1 MANLLYEKVKQEEI
15 VPQLTRNGVT
25 ISEEEMCQLDDDFAS
40 LEEYTNSYISVST
53 VFEHLLDKP
62 IDFLDSGNY
71 VLYNEYIK
79 NITKNLNVRSPVL
92 LISQESLINMPS
104 VAVNRK
110 LALEGFVGDMWASIK
125 AFFTRIYEGIKKFF
139 SGIFTR
145 MGRMKKKL
153 INLESVL
160 AKTDKNLKQVH
171 LDKVPG
177 GLSSMYPV
185 EGNVTFEVVN
195 EVFRNTVA
203 GSKALVSV
211 NNAAKKLANED
222 VLDSNFVAEIK
233 GLRATA
239 QQEAPKEDTG
249 KDKDP
254 KGDGKSMADVAK
266 QAEPVGK
273 ESEAIAIG
281 DKESNDG
288 ITNSDGD
295 TEGEIKAMA
304 SFKAFTQ
311 ELLKT
316 LEPLKGK
323 KLPKGKVISEIK
335 AEEGSGLDITITTE
349 SGSPSGLDMG
359 AKPEL
364 IKLIKESK
372 GILDEVERVS
382 KLYTEVN
389 DTIFKNLDKIDR
401 ITKDIDAMKIESLG
415 KYRAVLQKK
424 VKVRLGLLKTFFKDY
439 NEVNKNFFG
448 MTVDAI
454 EGNIQY
460 TVTSLKYFG
469 KE

>member
-1 MANLLYEKVKQEEI
+1 MSKLLYEKVAKEEI
-15 VPQLTRNGVT
+15 IPQLTRNGVT
-25 ISEEEMCQLDDDFAS
+25 ISEEEMCQLDDDFTS
-40 LEEYTNSYISVST
+40 LEKYTESYISVSA
-53 VFEHLLDKP
+53 VYENLLEKP

-79 NITKNLNVRSPVL
+79 NISKNLDVHRPVL
-92 LISQESLINMPS
+92 LISQESLVNMPS

-110 LALEGFVGDMWASIK
+110 LALEGFIGDMWAGIK

-153 INLESVL
+153 INLEKVL
-160 AKTDKNLKQVH
+160 NKTDKNLVQVH

-177 GLSSMYPV
+177 GLGSMYPV
-185 EGNVTFEVVN
+185 SGNVTFEVVN

-211 NNAAKKLANED
+211 NNKAKRLSNED
-222 VLDSNFVAEIK
+222 ILDSKFVAEIK
-233 GLRATA
+233 ALRATA
-239 QQEAPKEDTG
+239 LQNAPVEDKS
-249 KDKDP
+249 KDTEV
-254 KGDGKSMADVAK
+254 KGDGKSLADIAK
-266 QAEPVGK
+266 QADPVGK
-273 ESEAIAIG
+273 ETEAIAIG
-281 DKESNDG
+281 NKDSNAG
-288 ITNSDGD
+288 ITDSDGD
-295 TEGEIKAMA
+295 TEGEAKAVA
-304 SFKAFTQ
+304 TFNAFTK
-311 ELLKT
+311 ELLSI

-323 KLPKGKVISEIK
+323 KLPKGKVITDIK

-349 SGSPSGLDMG
+349 SETPTGLDMG

-424 VKVRLGLLKTFFKDY
+424 VKVRLGLLKSFFKDY

-448 MTVDAI
+448 MTMDAI
-454 EGNIQY
+454 EGNISY
-460 TVTSLKYFG
+460 TVSSLKYFG